1 MFNIAEINLTTLK
14 NNALA
19 VRKKLNKGTK
29 FCAVVKADAYGHGGV
44 AVANALHGIVDCF
57 AVALPEEGI
66 ALRQGGVSKDILTLI
81 PVNVRDVERAVS
93 YRLTLTVTS
102 IADLKIIEKEG
113 QKQNKIVKVHVKYDT
128 GMNRQGVS
136 TLSELKEI
144 FEYSKRCS
152 HVFVEGIYSHLARA
166 ENKKSVNKAV
176 NKFLLAIRLA
186 VGYNN
191 KIIKHISASGGFLQ
205 GAEFDMVRIG
215 ILLYGYKPF
224 ETNAISGKPV
234 MKIYSPIVGV
244 RCLKKGDR
252 MFYGEKRADKDFT
265 AYVVRYGYADGLFRS
280 ETEGLFN
287 NRCMDL
293 SAMVNP
299 VIKKGMAEIMS
310 DAEETARKYRTISYE
325 ILTECSRRA
334 EKVYIT

>member
-1 MFNIAEINLTTLK
+1 MLNVAEINLTTLK

-19 VRKKLNKGTK
+19 IKKKLKKTTR

-44 AVANALHGIVDCF
+44 KVASALHSFVDCF
-57 AVALPEEGI
+57 AVAISEEGI
-66 ALRQGGVSKDILTLI
+66 ALRQGGITKDVLVLV
-81 PVNVRDVERAVS
+81 PVNEYDIERSVC

-102 IADLKIIEKEG
+102 ISDLKIIEEEG
-113 QKQNKIVKVHVKYDT
+113 KRQNRIVKVHVKYDT

-136 TLSELKEI
+136 TLSDLEKI
-144 FEYSKRCS
+144 FEYSKKCE
-152 HVFVEGIYSHLARA
+152 HVFLEGIYSHFACP
-166 ENKKSVNKAV
+166 ENKKSLNKAV

-215 ILLYGYKPF
+215 ILLYGYKPYQ
-224 ETNAISGKPV
+224 SDYVSVKPV
-234 MKIYSPIVGV
+234 MKIYSPVIEK
-244 RCLKKGDR
+244 RTLKKGDCAL
-252 MFYGEKRADKDFT
+252 YGEKRASKKT
-265 AYVVRYGYADGLFRS
+265 NVHIVRYGYADGLFRS
-280 ETEGLFN
+280 ETSGLFN

-299 VIKKGMAEIMS
+299 TIKKDMAVILAN
-310 DAEETARKYRTISYE
+310 AEEIARKYKTISYE
-325 ILTECSRRA
+325 VLTHCASRA
-334 EKVYIT
+334 ERVYVT